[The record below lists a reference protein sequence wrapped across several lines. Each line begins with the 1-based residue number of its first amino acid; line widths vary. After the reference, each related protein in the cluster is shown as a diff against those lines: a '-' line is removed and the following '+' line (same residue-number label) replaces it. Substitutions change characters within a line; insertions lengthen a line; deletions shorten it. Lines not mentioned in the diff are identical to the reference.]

1 MRKGTRKGQTTIE
14 YAMLLVIVI
23 GSFVA
28 IQNYVKRG
36 VQGRWRDTVDS
47 LGDQYDPR
55 TANTL
60 LQYTLTSTTN
70 TQILALDEADG
81 SGYWTQ
87 RTDDSTSKETKAGS
101 TTVGAY

>member
-14 YAMLLVIVI
+14 YAMLLIIVI

-36 VQGRWRDTVDS
+36 MQGRWRDTVDS
-47 LGDQYDPR
+47 LGDQYDPQ
-55 TANTL
+55 TANTSI
-60 LQYTLTSTTN
+60 QYTLTSTTN
-70 TQILALDEADG
+70 TQILAQDG
-81 SGYWTQ
+81 VDGYWTQ
-87 RTDDSTSKETKAGS
+87 RTDDSTSREIKTGS